1 MRSRWRACAGRFS
14 PKARAGALAVWLATL
29 PAVCFAQTPSVAA
42 DPTGA
47 ARYLQDLT
55 LTDQTG
61 RQVDLY
67 RDLMAGHTV
76 VLHSFF
82 SHCGDS
88 CPVVITTLQALGKRL
103 GAARMDHEVR
113 FLSLSVDPG
122 RDDPQTLADFAER
135 IEAGPGWYFLTGS
148 AAQVNAALRR
158 IGQYTGDPA
167 SHMNLLIAGNPRT
180 GLWKKIHGLAPL
192 PEVVDLLLGVVD
204 DPGVPR

>member
-1 MRSRWRACAGRFS
+1 MALVVASMAPALGHAGNR
-14 PKARAGALAVWLATL
+14 PEV
-29 PAVCFAQTPSVAA
+29 A

-47 ARYLQDLT
+47 ARYLQDLPMV
-55 LTDQTG
+55 DHRG
-61 RQVDLY
+61 RPVDLY

-88 CPVVITTLQALGKRL
+88 CPVVITTLQALSERL
-103 GAARMDHEVR
+103 GPRRMDHEVR

-122 RDDPQTLADFAER
+122 RDDPATLQAYAER
-135 IEAGPGWYFLTGS
+135 VRAGPGWYFLTGS
-148 AAQVNAALRR
+148 TDQVATALRR

-167 SHMNLLIAGNPRT
+167 AHMNLLIAGNPRT

-192 PEVVDLLLGVVD
+192 PQVVELLLEVVD
-204 DPGVPR
+204 DPGVR